1 MSFFGTTFQEFI
13 MRDLILRP
21 KTLWAAVA
29 GASFACVAPSA
40 HAQWEIK
47 PTDGSSIKFG
57 FLVQGQAESVDV
69 NQDDTSQN
77 LFFRRLRVL
86 AGGKIN
92 DQWSFFFET
101 DSPNLGKGTTT
112 TSGGTTVNSKD
123 AGDLYIQDFV
133 VTYKPG
139 SDAFNL
145 DVGMMLNE
153 VSYNSNQSAATLLAT
168 DYGPYTFAWSA
179 PLQARVGRDYG
190 VRARGYLFDDHLEYR
205 ASVMQG
211 VRGENSTNDLR
222 FLGRLMFNVFEAQK
236 SLFYTGTTLGK
247 KQLLSF
253 GVSYD
258 TQEDYNTIGADAFWD
273 QPVGDGN
280 AFTLQADWSS
290 LDGDVFLTTL
300 PEQENLYVEAGFY
313 INSLKLLPFVSY
325 ADRNFDD
332 DALADTDKVMVG
344 LGYMFAGHNGNVK
357 LSFGQH
363 GVDGG
368 DDRDEIWL
376 QLQLFRY

>member
-1 MSFFGTTFQEFI
+1 

-21 KTLWAAVA
+21 QTVWAGVA
-29 GASFACVAPSA
+29 GATFACLAPTA
-40 HAQWEIK
+40 QAQWQIQ
-47 PTDGSSIKFG
+47 PTDGSSIKVG
-57 FLVQGQAESVDV
+57 FLLQGQAESVDV
-69 NQDDTSQN
+69 AGSDDTSNN
-77 LFFRRLRVL
+77 LFFRRARILL
-86 AGGKIN
+86 GGKIN
-92 DQWSFFFET
+92 DQWTFFFET
-101 DSPNLGKGTTT
+101 DSPNLGKGTGAT
-112 TSGGTTVNSKD
+112 GAKD
-123 AGDLYIQDFV
+123 AGDMYIQDFV

-190 VRARGYLFDDHLEYR
+190 VRARGYLFGDHLEYR

-211 VRGENSTNDLR
+211 VRGENSDNDFR

-236 SLFYTGTTLGK
+236 GLFYTGTTLGK

-253 GVSYD
+253 GASFD
-258 TQEDYNTIGADAFWD
+258 KQEEYETVGVDAFWD

-280 AFTLQADWSS
+280 GITVQADWSS
-290 LDGDVFLTTL
+290 LDGDDFLDTL
-300 PEQENLYVEAGFY
+300 PEQENLFVEAGFY
-313 INSLKLLPFVSY
+313 INSMKLLPFVQY
-325 ADRNFDD
+325 ADRNFKDS
-332 DALADTDKVMVG
+332 ALADTDKVMVG

-357 LSFGQH
+357 LSYGQH
-363 GVDGG
+363 GTDGA